1 MNVRLFSGAAFS
13 TPCVWTWR
21 VLPWLCC
28 QSLLCGGTGGVQPV
42 PCRKFQWLLQRQAS
56 KVMYAL
62 LACAGQRFDETA
74 ASVRRLLRRDR
85 KDLQASSGT
94 WQPEWD
100 DSSANDAADDQSAQR
115 RESGTTS
122 TSAPT
127 GQGAV
132 PSRRIKDSN
141 LHWTTLPIYRSAQ
154 VA

>member
-21 VLPWLCC
+21 ILPWLFCRP
-28 QSLLCGGTGGVQPV
+28 LLCGRFGGLLTST
-42 PCRKFQWLLQRQAS
+42 LLQRQAS
-56 KVMYAL
+56 KAIYAL